1 MNGLRIGFLDQL
13 HPAIRDAINT
23 NLPADWTAIHSVSRD
38 FADQAATIT
47 DADAVYVFATPVRTA
62 LIEKAAKLRLVH
74 KLGAGVDN
82 IDLQTCA
89 ARGIAVARLSGGNA
103 VQVAEHTILLMLA
116 ASRRLVEL
124 DRRTRAGEWLK
135 EDSRGRN
142 HQLQGKQIGLVG
154 FGAIGRQVA
163 KMLLP
168 FGVDIVYYDV
178 AGLRSDEE
186 RQLQVRRLDLDD
198 LLATSDIV
206 SLHVPLMDAT
216 LNLLNAERLEKMK
229 HGAILVNCARGGL
242 IDEAALVEAL
252 ENGHLAA
259 AALDT
264 FVKEPPSGSRL
275 LELKQTIVTPHVAGV
290 SIENFVGVLRAA
302 ISNTASYFGGQG
314 LPAACAVVTP
324 NIDSANER

>member
-23 NLPADWTAIHSVSRD
+23 NLPTGWTARHSVSRN
-38 FADQAATIT
+38 FSDQAATIT
-47 DADAVYVFATPVRTA
+47 DVDAVYVFATPVRTA
-62 LIEKAAKLRLVH
+62 LIEKATNLRLVH

-82 IDLQTCA
+82 IDLETCA
-89 ARGIAVARLSGGNA
+89 ARGIAVARLNGGNA

-135 EDSRGRN
+135 EDSRGCN
-142 HQLQGKQIGLVG
+142 HQLQGKQIGFVG

-163 KMLLP
+163 RMLLP

-178 AGLRSDEE
+178 TGLRSEE
-186 RQLQVRRLDLDD
+186 EQQLQVRRLELDD
-198 LLATSDIV
+198 LLASSDIV

-216 LNLLNAERLEKMK
+216 SNLLNAQRLEKMK
-229 HGAILVNCARGGL
+229 QGAILVNCARGGL
-242 IDEAALVEAL
+242 VDEAALVNAL
-252 ENGHLAA
+252 ESGHLAA

-264 FVKEPPSGSRL
+264 FAKEPPNGSRL
-275 LELKQTIVTPHVAGV
+275 LELNQTIVTPHVAGA
-290 SIENFVGVLRAA
+290 SFENFISVLQAA
-302 ISNTASYFGGQG
+302 ISNTSSYFGGQG

-324 NIDSANER
+324 KIGLANER